1 MDQDQKISYM
11 DIACRVAGFGLKKQY
26 VELIVECYE
35 LIIAKEGKADVN
47 SMVAIEWKVK
57 EKYEAIERE
66 EMAKKT
72 KVKIDKD
79 ENL

>member
-57 EKYEAIERE
+57 EKYEAIEKAA
-66 EMAKKT
+66 MAKSTTEKIKT
-72 KVKIDKD
+72 D
-79 ENL
+79 E